1 MFRSTFFGTFGSDAI
16 FSPPY
21 PIDFR
26 EIFLNFLERLES
38 TPQVLATDVFVIL
51 FVIILVIPLRR
62 ADMKDKFKV
71 SHRYSLSLSFSF
83 SPSLSIYIS
92 ICLISI
98 YLSLSKQIWFFFI
111 SNDHNINH
119 NISQPDSYSD
129 TEFMRHF
136 IKKKKRS

>member
-26 EIFLNFLERLES
+26 DIFLNFLERLES

-71 SHRYSLSLSFSF
+71 SHRNSLSLSLFF
-83 SPSLSIYIS
+83 TLYFYLSIHLS
-92 ICLISI
+92 NQ
-98 YLSLSKQIWFFFI
+98 YLSISLKTNLNFFI

-119 NISQPDSYSD
+119 NIL
-129 TEFMRHF
+129 
-136 IKKKKRS
+136 

>member
-1 MFRSTFFGTFGSDAI
+1 MFTSTFFGTFGSDAI

-26 EIFLNFLERLES
+26 DIFLNFLERLES

-71 SHRYSLSLSFSF
+71 SHRNSLSLSLFF
-83 SPSLSIYIS
+83 TLYFYLSIHLS
-92 ICLISI
+92 NQ
-98 YLSLSKQIWFFFI
+98 YLSISLKSNLNFFI

-119 NISQPDSYSD
+119 HIL
-129 TEFMRHF
+129 
-136 IKKKKRS
+136 